1 MSARGRFLSGLVAVV
16 AALAGFC
23 TVGALP
29 AAAINGTIQYVAL
42 GDSYAA
48 GQGVP
53 PYLNDCLQSDQG
65 YPALL
70 DSEKRIHLRANE
82 ACTGATTA
90 DVTDSQLAALN
101 RGTRLVTLTVGAA
114 DLGLSAVL
122 TACMTGTQLQC
133 LDAIDVASGGLVDL
147 GIDLTNLYAEV
158 ADAAPRAHIVV
169 TGYPHL
175 FASPPAPPFD
185 PVIAAAINSAID
197 ALNATIR
204 EAAADAAEDT
214 DADIVYVDV
223 VDAFGQHGIG
233 GVSPPFINP
242 PGPTTEAFHPTPEG
256 YDAYRDAISAELQD
270 VWLDEQAQLV

>member
-1 MSARGRFLSGLVAVV
+1 MVI
-16 AALAGFC
+16 ALAGFV
-23 TVGALP
+23 TVGGLP
-29 AAAINGTIQYVAL
+29 AAAAPRAVQYVAL

-48 GQGVP
+48 GTATGSFP
-53 PYLNDCLQSDQG
+53 DCQHGDGG

-70 DSEKRIHLRANE
+70 DSEQKIHLRANV
-82 ACTGATTA
+82 ACSGATTSSVA
-90 DVTDSQLAALN
+90 DTQLSALKP
-101 RGTRLVTLTVGAA
+101 GTKLVTLTVGAA
-114 DLGLSAVL
+114 DLGLSALLTVCSDPNRTLDCLALIQDVREVL
-122 TACMTGTQLQC
+122 LPAL
-133 LDAIDVASGGLVDL
+133 GG
-147 GIDLTNLYAEV
+147 DLTNLYAEV

-185 PVIAAAINSAID
+185 PVIAAAINSPID

-214 DADIVYVDV
+214 DAEIIYVDV

-233 GVSPPFINP
+233 GESPPFINP
-242 PGPTTEAFHPTPEG
+242 PGPTTEAFHPTPAG